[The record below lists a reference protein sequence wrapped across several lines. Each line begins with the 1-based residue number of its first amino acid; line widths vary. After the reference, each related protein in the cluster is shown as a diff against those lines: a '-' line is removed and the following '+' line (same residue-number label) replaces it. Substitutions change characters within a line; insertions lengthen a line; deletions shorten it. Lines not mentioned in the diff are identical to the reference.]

1 MKTPIKDQTEVLTM
15 ITPQRKRI
23 VRYEKVE
30 RKNILRKND

>member
-1 MKTPIKDQTEVLTM
+1 MKSKSQTEVLKM

-30 RKNILRKND
+30 RKSKIKTNG